1 MCRKTCEEIDVLPF
15 LCSCPDNLKKQK
27 KGREVKKQETVG
39 FEKLQSKTRLRSQ
52 AVNVGLNLY
61 CLLLT

>member
-15 LCSCPDNLKKQK
+15 LCSCPDNLKKRK

-52 AVNVGLNLY
+52 AVNVGLKLY